1 MAGRRRMAVFSMF
14 LTGLVAALLMP
25 AGGSLQERAA
35 EQASSRQLVRQR
47 RNISW
52 YKQNADFWS
61 WYKYF
66 TDNGNQEAVQEL
78 DRIYLA
84 YLQNKNRAE
93 GRRSYKA
100 YLSHL
105 GDIYKSCAD
114 SDDPKC
120 VESYTT
126 RPKPEPPKPAPVK
139 TCDPTKDAHCL
150 YAALLQGKSPY
161 LPLVLPATKAAAAPA
176 APSPVYARAAAAP
189 AKDPRSGYYYYSPS
203 VQPFLTK
210 EQKAEL
216 LRICSAEDVECL
228 QYHLK
233 AAFGYKP
240 AAGPLPSYAHLGC
253 DPKTDRSCQPQLVQ
267 KAPSGVYLKYPNCD
281 PLKDPRCAYAASLSA
296 PRAPNPPAHAGPGS
310 CNPLLEEGCNP
321 LTATKFA
328 SPPEEFQDEQK
339 GAHAAAIRAA
349 PAPAEQRNDP
359 YAMFRNAFAHAH
371 GARDPYAMYRQA
383 GSQPAAQA
391 NDPYAMYRQAS
402 SQSAAQANDP
412 YAMYRQASSQSA
424 AQANDPYAMYRQASS
439 QSAAQANDPYAM
451 YRQASSQSAAQ
462 ANDPY
467 AMYRQAGSQASD
479 PYSAMLRQLMPQAPS
494 RHAQG
499 GRHNPYEQP
508 SQEQHHPVGPSAN
521 DPYATYR
528 QASNQASDSDSDTLR
543 QLMSQAMSNDP
554 YAPSMGAA
562 PEADAND
569 PFAAFREASR
579 RAQGPYAARQDPFQQ
594 PAQEHNPLGPPG
606 KTKEGYDCFI
616 GYDLECYPVKPTD
629 PRTGPHSRP
638 HPAEPYEPH
647 LNADG
652 SRNGVMEP
660 SNPDCDPEFDHDCR
674 LRRFEPQQ
682 EATEAQPEQQEQHL
696 EEEED
701 SYHQGATESDSE
713 PYQSGQEEPYM
724 PFPQQQAPQGMPS
737 FQDMLRGY
745 GDQFPE
751 RGDHRAYADDYR
763 KK

>member
-1 MAGRRRMAVFSMF
+1 MAGRRRMSVSCMF
-14 LTGLVAALLMP
+14 LTGLVAVLLMP
-25 AGGSLQERAA
+25 ELSSAGPIGSKTKRDAGTSLQERAA

-52 YKQNADFWS
+52 YKQHADFWS

-114 SDDPKC
+114 SEDPKC
-120 VESYTT
+120 VASYTT
-126 RPKPEPPKPAPVK
+126 RTKPEPPKPAPVK

-150 YAALLQGKSPY
+150 YAALLQGKSPF
-161 LPLVLPATKAAAAPA
+161 LPLVLPASKGAPAAAPA
-176 APSPVYARAAAAP
+176 PVYARAAAP
-189 AKDPRSGYYYYSPS
+189 AKNTQSGYYYYSPA

-210 EQKAEL
+210 DQKAEL

-253 DPKTDRSCQPQLVQ
+253 DPKKDPGCQPQLVQ
-267 KAPSGVYLKYPNCD
+267 RAPSGVYMKYPNCD
-281 PLKDPRCAYAASLSA
+281 PLRDPRCAYEASLSA
-296 PRAPNPPAHAGPGS
+296 PRAPNPPARAGPGS
-310 CNPLLEEGCNP
+310 CNPLMEEGCNP

-328 SPPEEFQDEQK
+328 SPPEKYKDEQK
-339 GAHAAAIRAA
+339 EEAAAAAIRT
-349 PAPAEQRNDP
+349 APAEQRNDP
-359 YAMFRNAFAHAH
+359 YAMFRDAFAHAH
-371 GARDPYAMYRQA
+371 ANRAPDPYAMQ
-383 GSQPAAQA
+383 
-391 NDPYAMYRQAS
+391 N
-402 SQSAAQANDP
+402 
-412 YAMYRQASSQSA
+412 
-424 AQANDPYAMYRQASS
+424 
-439 QSAAQANDPYAM
+439 
-451 YRQASSQSAAQ
+451 
-462 ANDPY
+462 
-467 AMYRQAGSQASD
+467 
-479 PYSAMLRQLMPQAPS
+479 
-494 RHAQG
+494 H
-499 GRHNPYEQP
+499 YE
-508 SQEQHHPVGPSAN
+508 
-521 DPYATYR
+521 
-528 QASNQASDSDSDTLR
+528 
-543 QLMSQAMSNDP
+543 
-554 YAPSMGAA
+554 
-562 PEADAND
+562 
-569 PFAAFREASR
+569 
-579 RAQGPYAARQDPFQQ
+579 Q
-594 PAQEHNPLGPPG
+594 PAQEQQHHPLGPPG
-606 KTKEGYDCFI
+606 KTKEGHDCFI
-616 GYDLECYPVKPTD
+616 GYDRECYPVKPAE
-629 PRTGPHSRP
+629 PRAGPNVRP

-660 SNPDCDPEFDHDCR
+660 SNPDCDPEYDRDCR
-674 LRRFEPQQ
+674 LRRYEPRQ
-682 EATEAQPEQQEQHL
+682 EATTAAAQPEQHP
-696 EEEED
+696 EEEEEEEEE
-701 SYHQGATESDSE
+701 SYHQGAAESESE

-724 PFPQQQAPQGMPS
+724 PYPQQQAPQGMPS